1 MKNKRIWLFYI
12 SFLVSFQLLI
22 GQQKDETVSIEV
34 SDSLSASEKTP
45 LSLRF
50 GVDLYRVIL
59 SQVSDDFYGIEIV
72 SDLRLGENF
81 FLALELGDT
90 KTTKEVDQVNF
101 TTSGNYYKLGFD
113 YNMNENLKGMN
124 NDIYIGLRFASSN
137 HTQVLNSYT
146 ILDRSRFWPSS
157 DLPVDIG
164 YATGERSNLNAQ
176 WIEVV
181 CGFKVQLLKNIYMGL
196 SLRLNRLLKDKIPE
210 NFDNIYIP
218 GFNKKTEERIQN
230 KVSEKT
236 KNLTTEEKNNIV
248 KLATSLQKRQESHD
262 DPEILPKVTKEDIP
276 KERKYPSPLIS
287 HSNNTTN
294 YYYKSGTNGI
304 IYHSMLFPCDALN
317 NNELAVASL
326 FSNSITDIGLG
337 NDSFTGVWVPP

>member
-1 MKNKRIWLFYI
+1 MKGVHIWVFYI
-12 SFLVSFQLLI
+12 SFLLSFQLLI

-59 SQVSDDFYGIEIV
+59 SQVSDDFNGIEIV

-218 GFNKKTEERIQN
+218 GFNKKTEEN
-230 KVSEKT
+230 KFGAGFNYT
-236 KNLTTEEKNNIV
+236 LTYNIPFRS
-248 KLATSLQKRQESHD
+248 KK
-262 DPEILPKVTKEDIP
+262 K
-276 KERKYPSPLIS
+276 
-287 HSNNTTN
+287 
-294 YYYKSGTNGI
+294 
-304 IYHSMLFPCDALN
+304 
-317 NNELAVASL
+317 
-326 FSNSITDIGLG
+326 
-337 NDSFTGVWVPP
+337 